1 MRISWLKRIRQFT
14 IPTDLHFIIS
24 IGKIRLY
31 LYQAE
36 CHIKIQKFAH
46 SCIRAFVHSCIN
58 IKVMS
63 YTSDYQELKRR
74 INFRDDV
81 IPLGTEDLHNFTF
94 ISKSHG
100 LLPGHEHYRCA
111 EHGLD
116 FNHPDGF
123 LTETWQEEELLH
135 IADPEVKENNAFR
148 YHIMRPAGGK
158 KISEMVMLFHGF
170 NEKTWDKYLP
180 WAQKIVRETGKAVV
194 LFPIA
199 FHMNRAPVLWNDKR
213 TMYAYSERRKEIFP
227 DIIKSSLSNVAISV
241 RLHAMPQRFIWSGL
255 QTYNDVI
262 SFVEMCR
269 NGLHPAI
276 EKEFT
281 VDFFT
286 YSIGSLLAEILK
298 LTNYKG
304 YFTDT
309 RLCMFCGGAVFN
321 RLSPVSKFILD
332 SEANVALYSYLVEHI
347 ESHRKKD
354 PRLNHFMSPAHP
366 EGYNFYCMLD
376 YKAEM
381 DYRENRFRE
390 ISSQVLAV
398 TLKQDK
404 VVPAYEVINT
414 LQGAGRDLPIPVEIF
429 DLPYSYQHED
439 PFPASGGNTAL
450 VDEAFDQIFEP
461 IVRFL
466 R

>member
-1 MRISWLKRIRQFT
+1 
-14 IPTDLHFIIS
+14 
-24 IGKIRLY
+24 
-31 LYQAE
+31 
-36 CHIKIQKFAH
+36 
-46 SCIRAFVHSCIN
+46 
-58 IKVMS
+58 MS
-63 YTSDYQELKRR
+63 YTSDYRELKQR

-81 IPLGTEDLHNFTF
+81 IPLGNEEILNFTF
-94 ISKSHG
+94 RSQAHEM
-100 LLPGHEHYRCA
+100 LPGHSYYSCSD
-111 EHGLD
+111 HGLAFD
-116 FNHPDGF
+116 HPDSF
-123 LTETWQEEELLH
+123 LTETWQEEEFLH
-135 IADPEVKENNAFR
+135 IADPEVRENNAFR
-148 YHIMRPAGGK
+148 YHIMRTAGGK
-158 KISEMVMLFHGF
+158 KIREMVMLFHGF
-170 NEKTWDKYLP
+170 NEKSWDKYLP

-199 FHMNRAPVLWNDKR
+199 FHMNRAPVLWNDSR
-213 TMYAYSERRKEIFP
+213 TMYAFSARRREIFP
-227 DIIKSSLSNVAISV
+227 DIIKSSLTNVAISV

-255 QTYNDVI
+255 QTYNDVV

-269 NGLHPAI
+269 EGLHPAI
-276 EKEFT
+276 DSDCT

-298 LTNYKG
+298 LSNPHG

-347 ESHRKKD
+347 DSHRKKD

-381 DYRENRFRE
+381 EYRENRFRE

-398 TLKQDK
+398 ALKQDK
-404 VVPAYEVINT
+404 VVPAYEIINT
-414 LQGAGRDLPIPVEIF
+414 LQGAGRDVPIRVAVL
-429 DLPYSYQHED
+429 DLPYACQHED
-439 PFPASGGNTAL
+439 PFPVSGNRAAV
-450 VDEAFDQIFEP
+450 VDEEFDRVFEP
-461 IVRFL
+461 IISFL
-466 R
+466 K